1 MGLTKSQ
8 SLIKL
13 GPKKENKKNLPS
25 GFAEKVITE
34 EFEIEQGGIELM
46 ELSQLY
52 LSAVEYYDSVGET
65 KHSQIYQ

>member
-46 ELSQLY
+46 ELIQLY
-52 LSAVEYYDSVGET
+52 LSALFLHRNRST
-65 KHSQIYQ
+65 QQH